1 MSTTTVFTVEGM
13 SCGHCERTVTAE
25 LTALPGITDVTVDTR
40 AGQVTIES
48 AQPLDDDQVRS
59 AATGSGFILGVR
71 I

>member
-1 MSTTTVFTVEGM
+1 MSITTAFTIEGM

-25 LTALPGITDVTVDTR
+25 LTALPGITDVIVDTQ

-48 AQPLDDDQVRS
+48 AQPLDDEQVRS
-59 AATGSGFILGVR
+59 AVTGAGFDLGDR